1 MAAGELYTVDPNT
14 GEVALINLDGANIYG
29 DGLVLRKKTLWVV
42 ENGFIP
48 EGRSRIVEV
57 ALSSDLSCGSVV
69 RNLTSEYFDDPS
81 TAMRKGASLYAVNAK
96 FGTTSINGVATTPFE
111 IVRVDR
117 DAGDGACL
125 AD

>member
-1 MAAGELYTVDPNT
+1 MQFGCEDATIV
-14 GEVALINLDGANIYG
+14 VVFCKRKNIFPIFDVLSLGISYIVHS
-29 DGLVLRKKTLWVV
+29 LVFS
-42 ENGFIP
+42 GQ
-48 EGRSRIVEV
+48 V